1 MERWNPGAPGVE
13 QKIKGDRMNIEL
25 TTAQFLGL
33 AALAL
38 AGGVAIGISIGI
50 RLYSRYGRAGR

>member
-1 MERWNPGAPGVE
+1 MIV
-13 QKIKGDRMNIEL
+13 EL

-38 AGGVAIGISIGI
+38 AGGVAFGIAIGI
-50 RLYSRYGRAGR
+50 RLYERCGK

>member
-1 MERWNPGAPGVE
+1 MIVE
-13 QKIKGDRMNIEL
+13 L
-25 TTAQFLGL
+25 SATQFLGL

-50 RLYSRYGRAGR
+50 RLYSRYGRNR

>member
-1 MERWNPGAPGVE
+1 MSYPIDINAT
-13 QKIKGDRMNIEL
+13 QL
-25 TTAQFLGL
+25 LSL

-50 RLYSRYGRAGR
+50 NLYARYGK

>member
-1 MERWNPGAPGVE
+1 MIVE
-13 QKIKGDRMNIEL
+13 L
-25 TTAQFLGL
+25 SATQFLGL
-33 AALAL
+33 AALAI

>member
-1 MERWNPGAPGVE
+1 
-13 QKIKGDRMNIEL
+13 MNIEL
-25 TTAQFLGL
+25 TTAQFLAF

-50 RLYSRYGRAGR
+50 RLYSRCGRNG

>member
-1 MERWNPGAPGVE
+1 MIVE
-13 QKIKGDRMNIEL
+13 L
-25 TTAQFLGL
+25 SATQFLGL

-50 RLYSRYGRAGR
+50 SLYSRYGRAGR

>member
-1 MERWNPGAPGVE
+1 MIVE
-13 QKIKGDRMNIEL
+13 L
-25 TTAQFLGL
+25 PATQFLGL

-50 RLYSRYGRAGR
+50 SLYSRYGRAGK

>member
-1 MERWNPGAPGVE
+1 MSNPIDINAT
-13 QKIKGDRMNIEL
+13 QL
-25 TTAQFLGL
+25 LSL

-50 RLYSRYGRAGR
+50 KIYARYGRTR

>member
-1 MERWNPGAPGVE
+1 MNQLSNMTMNRRQVVTLGAGS
-13 QKIKGDRMNIEL
+13 M
-25 TTAQFLGL
+25 

>member
-1 MERWNPGAPGVE
+1 
-13 QKIKGDRMNIEL
+13 MNIEL
-25 TTAQFLGL
+25 SATQFLGL

-50 RLYSRYGRAGR
+50 RLYSRYGRNR

>member
-1 MERWNPGAPGVE
+1 
-13 QKIKGDRMNIEL
+13 MNIEL

-50 RLYSRYGRAGR
+50 RLYSRCGRNG

>member
-1 MERWNPGAPGVE
+1 
-13 QKIKGDRMNIEL
+13 MNIEI
-25 TTAQFLGL
+25 TATQFLGL

-50 RLYSRYGRAGR
+50 RLYSRYGRNR

>member
-1 MERWNPGAPGVE
+1 
-13 QKIKGDRMNIEL
+13 MNIEL
-25 TTAQFLGL
+25 STAQFLGL

-50 RLYSRYGRAGR
+50 RLYSRYGRNR

>member
-1 MERWNPGAPGVE
+1 MIVE
-13 QKIKGDRMNIEL
+13 L
-25 TTAQFLGL
+25 SATQFLGL

-50 RLYSRYGRAGR
+50 RLYSRYGRAG